1 MSRFRSH
8 LLFVILAVLAWGFW
22 QSEDFLR
29 LSAGVALFMFGM
41 LSLEN
46 GFQTFSGGV
55 LEKVLDAGTRTR
67 ARSIGFG
74 FIATTLMQSSSLVSL
89 ISITFLSAGLIQL
102 AQGIGIVFGANIGT
116 TTGAWL
122 MASYGVKI
130 NLASYA
136 LPMLVFGI
144 LLIYQKD
151 RRFKGMGNVLLG
163 IAFLFIGIQF
173 IKEGF
178 EAVSQG
184 MDLTRFALGGLAGVL
199 AFAAIGIVA
208 TVVMQSSHAVLMLT
222 IAALA
227 TEQITYMNAL
237 ALAIGANVGT
247 TITALLGAIG
257 ANVAGKRLAG
267 AHMAFNFTTGLVA
280 IVFLQPLA
288 SFVDVAAG
296 WMGIAADDYTLK
308 LAIFHTVF
316 NVLGVVLMLPL
327 VNRLVEVLERLL
339 PDQAVVAGVEQ
350 PLFLTD
356 ALVDYPDA
364 ALLALSRETRHMA
377 ANSLEIIAVAV
388 GFELRDLLADTPVER
403 LAEQRRDLDKVRVK
417 DLYEHRVKA
426 VYSAIITFASK
437 AQPHMNEGQAE
448 ALYQLKLASRRIV
461 EALKLLRLLRRNLK
475 RFVSSDNRHM
485 REQYTVLRIHLGQ
498 LVRVVAGLGS
508 VDDVAEV
515 RSRLAVLESAMQADD
530 VVANGVLDNLIR
542 NDEIAPDM
550 ASSLMNDSAYAS
562 ELQKEI
568 IRAAE
573 AVYTVARET
582 IKDRPYD
589 ADIEQ
594 HPNRPPAA

>member
-403 LAEQRRDLDKVRVK
+403 LAERRRDLDKVRVK

-475 RFVSSDNRHM
+475 RFANSDNRHM

>member
-173 IKEGF
+173 INEGF

-403 LAEQRRDLDKVRVK
+403 LAERRRDLDKVRVK

-475 RFVSSDNRHM
+475 RFANSDNRHM

>member
-1 MSRFRSH
+1 VSRYRGQ
-8 LLFVILAVLAWGFW
+8 LLFVIFAVLAWGFW
-22 QSEDFLR
+22 HSEDFLR

-55 LEKVLDAGTRTR
+55 LERVLDAGTRTR

-74 FIATTLMQSSSLVSL
+74 FLATALMQSSSLVSL

-102 AQGIGIVFGANIGT
+102 AQGIGIVFGSNIGT

-122 MASYGVKI
+122 MASYGIKI

-136 LPMLVFGI
+136 MPMLVFGI

-151 RRFKGMGNVLLG
+151 RRFKGLGNVLLG

-184 MDLTRFALGGLAGVL
+184 MDLTRFAMEGIAGVL
-199 AFAAIGIVA
+199 AFAAIGILA

-227 TEQITYMNAL
+227 ADQITYMNAL

-247 TITALLGAIG
+247 TITALLGALG
-257 ANVAGKRLAG
+257 ANIAGKRLAG
-267 AHMAFNFTTGLVA
+267 AHLAFNFTTGLVA
-280 IVFLQPLA
+280 IVFLHPLA

-308 LAIFHTVF
+308 LAVFHTVF
-316 NVLGVVLMLPL
+316 NVLGVLLMLPL
-327 VNRLVEVLERLL
+327 VNRLVELLERLL
-339 PDQAVVAGVEQ
+339 PEQAVVAGVEQ

-356 ALVDYPDA
+356 SLVDYPDA
-364 ALLALSRETRHMA
+364 ALLALSRETRHMTGKT
-377 ANSLEIIAVAV
+377 LEIIAAAT
-388 GFELRDLLADTPVER
+388 GFELAALRGDEPVER
-403 LAEQRRDLDKVRVK
+403 LAREHRNLDQVKVK
-417 DLYEHRVKA
+417 ELYENQVKA

-437 AQPHMNEGQAE
+437 AQPHMNEEDAE

-475 RFVSSDNRHM
+475 RFVSSDNRHI

-498 LVRVVAGLGS
+498 LVRVLAGLGE
-508 VDDVAEV
+508 VDDIKEV

-530 VVANGVLDNLIR
+530 VVANGVLDSLIR
-542 NDEIAPDM
+542 NDEITPDM
-550 ASSLMNDSAYAS
+550 ASSLMNDSAYVS
-562 ELQKEI
+562 ELQKELT
-568 IRAAE
+568 RAAE
-573 AVYTVARET
+573 AVFTIARQTLKDSWDET
-582 IKDRPYD
+582 DL
-589 ADIEQ
+589 EEHLQ
-594 HPNRPPAA
+594 WPPAA